1 MNNPQTHTLVRL
13 KDQMDRRGLTKETLS
28 DKTSVSPFW
37 IGKFIMGFPATEAQA
52 QLLANALGCYV
63 PQLTGK
69 DNLDSFA
76 GKFGRPSG
84 KMSIGEDNVSGY
96 WPEMDW

>member
-1 MNNPQTHTLVRL
+1 MSNQTHTLVRL
-13 KDQMDRRGLTKETLS
+13 RDQMDRRGLTTETLS
-28 DKTSVSPFW
+28 DKTGISPSW
-37 IGKFIMGFPATEAQA
+37 IDKFTTGYPATEAQA
-52 QLLANALGCYV
+52 QLLANALCCYV

-76 GKFGRPSG
+76 GKFGRSTSG
-84 KMSIGEDNVSGY
+84 KMSIREDNAGGY